1 MYETYVTAGELFAQD
16 AVLPEQFY
24 DEARS
29 KELEPERRLMLA
41 ILTDA
46 VRCYQTGVAVPGG
59 TRSQVFA
66 EAENWLF
73 HTPQKTPF
81 SYEDVCG
88 ALEIDPAYLRKGLR
102 RWRAQRLAKAELQL
116 IRRSPVIIR
125 RQVTLRQS
133 RSRNSRPRQRT
144 KG

>member
-1 MYETYVTAGELFAQD
+1 MYETYSTAGELFAQD

-24 DEARS
+24 EDTRS
-29 KELEPERRLMLA
+29 KALEPERRLMLA

-46 VRCYQTGVAVPGG
+46 VRCYQAGVSLPSG

-73 HTPQKTPF
+73 HAPHKTPF
-81 SYEDVCG
+81 SFEDVCG

-102 RWRAQRLAKAELQL
+102 RWRDQRLAKQELQL
-116 IRRSPVIIR
+116 IRRSPVVIR
-125 RQVTLRQS
+125 GQVKLRES
-133 RSRNSRPRQRT
+133 RSRTLRPKQRS
-144 KG
+144 KR